1 MIGCSFV
8 SGTADTG
15 NSTETEAETAPESP
29 VAEVVEPTKQ
39 ATLAPTDPPADT
51 TTTTVKTTPTPVK
64 ARVFTNIKVLT
75 LVETKFICRFYSLR
89 FKS

>member
-1 MIGCSFV
+1 MARIGLLLLIGTLMIGCSFV

-39 ATLAPTDPPADT
+39 ATLAPTDPPT
-51 TTTTVKTTPTPVK
+51 VK

-75 LVETKFICRFYSLR
+75 LVETVLMQHDLNFS
-89 FKS
+89 